1 MVDTPAK
8 LWAIVRREY
17 LERVRTRW
25 FLISTIFGPIIFSLL
40 VFLPVILA
48 SREAERGSHR
58 LIIVDATGTSLGRY
72 VAGALASS
80 QSSSQGSL
88 QGGGEQAATPDV
100 HVVSTSGLAAAR
112 VAAAQ
117 DVTARLASGYLVLD
131 ASTVRGD
138 SVRYAG
144 RRSDSPSG
152 MTRIAQ
158 SVRAGLVALSLERRG
173 IPASA
178 LDSIA
183 AMHTPILSAT
193 SIDDTGR
200 SAATPAKSIFAF
212 FVAFLLYT
220 SILIYGQS
228 ILSGVIEEKLSRV
241 AEIVISSVRPETLLA
256 GKVLG
261 VTSVGVTQQVLW
273 VLGSI
278 LILGGRAYIFGAPS
292 AAGARPTVGGS
303 GMASGDF
310 LGAMIATPW
319 SWVLVVL
326 LFFVLGFIF
335 YGSLYAAVGATV
347 GSEQEAR
354 QASQP
359 VVMLLV
365 LSIVFISPTLAN
377 PNSNMARV
385 MSLLPFSSPILMPL
399 RMATTDV
406 PALEVAASIL
416 ILVLGCAGAVW
427 LAARIY
433 RVGLLMYG
441 KRPNLKELRRWITAT

>member
-1 MVDTPAK
+1 MVDSPSK
-8 LWAIVRREY
+8 LWAIIRREY
-17 LERVRTRW
+17 LERVRTKW
-25 FLISTIFGPIIFSLL
+25 FVISTVFGPIIFSLL
-40 VFLPVILA
+40 IFLPLLLA
-48 SREAERGSHR
+48 NRETDRGSHR
-58 LIIVDATGTSLGRY
+58 LIILDATGTSLGRY
-72 VAGALASS
+72 VAGALASA
-80 QSSSQGSL
+80 QSD
-88 QGGGEQAATPDV
+88 GEQAAPPDV
-100 HVVSTSGLAAAR
+100 QVVSTSGLAAAR
-112 VAAAQ
+112 ASATQ
-117 DVTARLASGYLVLD
+117 DVTMRLASGFLVLD
-131 ASTVRGD
+131 SSTVHGI
-138 SVRYAG
+138 SARYAG
-144 RRSDSPSG
+144 RRSDSRSG
-152 MTRIAQ
+152 MTSVTEA
-158 SVRAGLVALSLERRG
+158 VRAGLVALSLERQG
-173 IPASA
+173 VPTAA
-178 LDSIA
+178 LDSVVS
-183 AMHTPILSAT
+183 MHAPVLSTT
-193 SIDDTGR
+193 SIDDTGK
-200 SAATPAKSIFAF
+200 SAASPAKGILAF

-261 VTSVGVTQQVLW
+261 VTAVGVTQQLLW
-273 VLGSI
+273 ILGSI
-278 LILGGRAYIFGAPS
+278 LIISGRTYIFGAPS
-292 AAGARPTVGGS
+292 GAAARPAAIGN

-310 LGAMIATPW
+310 LTAMIATPW

-326 LFFVLGFIF
+326 LFFILGFIF

-359 VVMLLV
+359 VVMLLI
-365 LSIVFISPTLAN
+365 LTIVFISPTLAN
-377 PNSNMARV
+377 PNSNMART

-416 ILVLGCAGAVW
+416 ILVAGCVGAVW

-441 KRPNLKELRRWITAT
+441 KRPTLKELRRWIAAS